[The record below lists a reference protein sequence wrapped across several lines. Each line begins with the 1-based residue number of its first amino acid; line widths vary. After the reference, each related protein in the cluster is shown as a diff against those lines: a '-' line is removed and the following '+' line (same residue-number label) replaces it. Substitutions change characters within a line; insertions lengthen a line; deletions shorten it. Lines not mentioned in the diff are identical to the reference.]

1 MKNYKQICKEVAG
14 DIQAKIENAI
24 IFHEDYI
31 LGEYQYG
38 NALIIVETGWKQK
51 DGWLHP
57 YTDVVV
63 MHDDCCHTSP
73 RLTQAIESSLP
84 DWSKIENNIELQMEY
99 LQ

>member
-14 DIQAKIENAI
+14 DVQAKIENAI
-24 IFHEDYI
+24 VFHEDYI

-38 NALIIVETGWKQK
+38 NALIIVETGWKRK

-63 MHDDCCHTSP
+63 MHNDCCHTSP
-73 RLTQAIESSLP
+73 RLKQAIEKALP
-84 DWSKIENNIELQMEY
+84 EWSKIENNIELQMEY